1 MTGRRVLIAAGGT
14 GGHVFPA
21 LAVAQALRH
30 QGWHAEWVGSDRGL
44 EARVI
49 PAAGFGLHI
58 LKFSGVRGR
67 GLMALLSLPFRLI
80 SALARAMAITMRAR
94 PDAVKVIDYTPE
106 LTVARAQAGYP
117 ILAPVGLSSD
127 WRATSARWQMTDA
140 SSPVKAWHLG
150 FVTPGE
156 QYAQLGESATTNSN
170 YIPEQTAS
178 GKPTT
183 TSQVG
188 GFEWQRYENSSA
200 QRSLVRIENGVTI
213 VVTGTADWPLLE
225 EFAASLRS

>member
-1 MTGRRVLIAAGGT
+1 MTDIQPT
-14 GGHVFPA
+14 GNANPRLRQTIGNMVWSMLLV
-21 LAVAQALRH
+21 LAVVA
-30 QGWHAEWVGSDRGL
+30 
-44 EARVI
+44 VI
-49 PAAGFGLHI
+49 
-58 LKFSGVRGR
+58 
-67 GLMALLSLPFRLI
+67 LLV
-80 SALARAMAITMRAR
+80 TMRAR
-94 PDAVKVIDYTPE
+94 PDAVKVIDYTSE

-127 WRATSARWQMTDA
+127 WRATSARWQLTDA
-140 SSPVKAWHLG
+140 SSPDKAWHLG

-156 QYAQLGESATTNSN
+156 QYAQLGESATTNVN

-188 GFEWQRYENSSA
+188 GYEWQRYENSTS
-200 QRSLVRIENGVTI
+200 QRSLVRIANGVTI

-225 EFAASLRS
+225 EFAASLRG